1 MLNSS
6 NRLAC
11 RLQRWSSSGQSP
23 TARSHNFTLNTH
35 QHYITT
41 ETRAKKSLVHSAR
54 GACTHN
60 PATPSKQ
67 KVHPLAARFE
77 VRKLLCKLPS
87 KPWRW
92 THLTSLAISQSP
104 PLLLFLPRSRISSNF
119 SQFCGIPVG
128 GTYQNP
134 QNQCTALKQTKITS
148 KFSNSILRKVPSGHE
163 KNRLHNI
170 LRCGRQMMRFR
181 RRRFPCITSSRF
193 CHQLAGPFG
202 HGIHILLNTRE
213 FDSPLR
219 TVLTK
224 KP

>member
-41 ETRAKKSLVHSAR
+41 ETRAKKSLVHSAG

-67 KVHPLAARFE
+67 KVHLLAARFE

-87 KPWRW
+87 KPWRYG
-92 THLTSLAISQSP
+92 LTSLHWPYHSH
-104 PLLLFLPRSRISSNF
+104 RRCCSSCPDRASARTF
-119 SQFCGIPVG
+119 HSSVEYLWEGR
-128 GTYQNP
+128 
-134 QNQCTALKQTKITS
+134 TKILRINALP
-148 KFSNSILRKVPSGHE
+148 SNKQKSQA
-163 KNRLHNI
+163 NF
-170 LRCGRQMMRFR
+170 QTAF
-181 RRRFPCITSSRF
+181 
-193 CHQLAGPFG
+193 
-202 HGIHILLNTRE
+202 
-213 FDSPLR
+213 
-219 TVLTK
+219 
-224 KP
+224 